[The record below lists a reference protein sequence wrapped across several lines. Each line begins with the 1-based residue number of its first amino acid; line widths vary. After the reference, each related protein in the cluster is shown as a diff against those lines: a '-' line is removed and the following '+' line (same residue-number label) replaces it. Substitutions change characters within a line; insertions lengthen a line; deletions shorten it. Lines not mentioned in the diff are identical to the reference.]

1 MGNKHKAK
9 GTSFETAIR
18 EYLNA
23 NGFEK
28 AHRTAL
34 EGGQDKG
41 DIHGIEQTTHAL
53 GGITIVRK
61 ACIQCKNQKTFKLS
75 EWLNDTVDQA
85 SRLDEV
91 PTTVSDKDFVRSALP
106 LLVVKRP
113 GKGEKALGDSY
124 AVMRLSDIITIL
136 KDSGFC

>member
-18 EYLNA
+18 EYLNS

-41 DIHGIEQTTHAL
+41 DIHGIEQQGTS
-53 GGITIVRK
+53 RK

-85 SRLDEV
+85 ARLDN
-91 PTTVSDKDFVRSALP
+91 ALP
-106 LLVVKRP
+106 ILVVKRP

-124 AVMRLSDIITIL
+124 AVMRLSDIIVIL
-136 KDSGFC
+136 KDAGFC